1 MIIILKIW
9 SQRLSKASKIDKN
22 STEKIFLFLSGFY
35 YFIIFM
41 FMGISNKHIHK
52 VCNEAIT
59 QFMIEEGIGST
70 IKKGGDWLIN
80 GFNKLASPYMAW
92 RTDGK
97 WNEKYGYQGK
107 AGGKFNSKQILK
119 YLGLWFDAHNNKLSE
134 ITNRWDGY
142 NISLKSDKDSP
153 LEFVRSSNAEQRQYQ
168 NRNKGDFRRDP
179 SAYIRQGITFDNF
192 ILYMESRNFDANT
205 LRTYTN
211 IEKYINEYIQGWA
224 NRVQQNSMNGARQIL
239 SPSKEA
245 RLVASHL
252 SLKAFLSTD
261 IGKRCANGDWGN
273 NNQQQAQ
280 GQQAQG
286 QQQGQSRGQ
295 QQAQQAQQ
303 GQQQA
308 QQAQQGQSQGQQQT
322 QQQAQGQ
329 QAQGQQQG
337 QSRGQQQA
345 QQAQQGQSQG
355 QQQAQGQQNSQYGL
369 PQYKKLRNGSNLSP
383 SDISR
388 AKEYFKNNPNAKRM
402 QTSDGKNFIFRN
414 KDGHLISAPIGDTGN
429 QAFIEALKRRKKMI
443 TN

>member
-1 MIIILKIW
+1 M
-9 SQRLSKASKIDKN
+9 R
-22 STEKIFLFLSGFY
+22 
-35 YFIIFM
+35 
-41 FMGISNKHIHK
+41 ISNKYIHK

-59 QFMIEEGIGST
+59 QFMIEEGLGST

-192 ILYMESRNFDANT
+192 ILYMESRSFDANT

-273 NNQQQAQ
+273 NNQQQTQ
-280 GQQAQG
+280 GQPQG
-286 QQQGQSRGQ
+286 QQQGQS
-295 QQAQQAQQ
+295 Q

-308 QQAQQGQSQGQQQT
+308 QQAQGQSQGQQQAQQAQGQSQGQQQA
-322 QQQAQGQ
+322 QQAQGQ
-329 QAQGQQQG
+329 SQAQQG

-369 PQYKKLRNGSNLSP
+369 PQYKKLSNGSNLSP

-429 QAFIEALKRRKKMI
+429 QAFIEALKRRKKML

>member
-1 MIIILKIW
+1 M
-9 SQRLSKASKIDKN
+9 R
-22 STEKIFLFLSGFY
+22 
-35 YFIIFM
+35 
-41 FMGISNKHIHK
+41 ISNKHIHK

-59 QFMIEEGIGST
+59 QFMIEEGLGST
-70 IKKGGDWLIN
+70 LKKGGDWLIN

-142 NISLKSDKDSP
+142 NMNLKSDKDSP
-153 LEFVRSSNAEQRQYQ
+153 LEFVRSSDAEQRQYQ
-168 NRNKGDFRRDP
+168 NHNKGDFRRDP

-192 ILYMESRNFDANT
+192 ILYMKSRSFDANT

-273 NNQQQAQ
+273 NNQQQTQ
-280 GQQAQG
+280 
-286 QQQGQSRGQ
+286 R
-295 QQAQQAQQ
+295 
-303 GQQQA
+303 QQQA
-308 QQAQQGQSQGQQQT
+308 QQAQQGQSQ
-322 QQQAQGQ
+322 
-329 QAQGQQQG
+329 
-337 QSRGQQQA
+337 GQQQA

-355 QQQAQGQQNSQYGL
+355 QQQAQQAQQGQSQGQQQSQSQWQTQQQTQGQQTQGQQNSQYGL
-369 PQYKKLRNGSNLSP
+369 PQYKKLSNGSNLSP

-429 QAFIEALKRRKKMI
+429 QAFIEALKRIKKTLI
-443 TN
+443 N

>member
-9 SQRLSKASKIDKN
+9 NQRLSKASKTNKN
-22 STEKIFLFLSGFY
+22 PTEKIFLFLSGFY

-41 FMGISNKHIHK
+41 FMRISNKHIHK

-59 QFMIEEGIGST
+59 QFMIEEGLGST

-192 ILYMESRNFDANT
+192 ILYMESRSFDANT

-273 NNQQQAQ
+273 NNQQQT
-280 GQQAQG
+280 QG
-286 QQQGQSRGQ
+286 QQQGQSQGQQQAQQAQQGQ

-308 QQAQQGQSQGQQQT
+308 QQAQQGQSQ
-322 QQQAQGQ
+322 
-329 QAQGQQQG
+329 
-337 QSRGQQQA
+337 RQQQA
-345 QQAQQGQSQG
+345 QQT
-355 QQQAQGQQNSQYGL
+355 QQNSQYGL
-369 PQYKKLRNGSNLSP
+369 PQYKKLSNGSNLSP

-429 QAFIEALKRRKKMI
+429 QAFIEALKRRKKML

>member
-9 SQRLSKASKIDKN
+9 NQRLSKTSKIDKN

-41 FMGISNKHIHK
+41 FMRISNKHIHK

-59 QFMIEEGIGST
+59 QFMIEEGLGST

-107 AGGKFNSKQILK
+107 DGGKFNSKQILK

-168 NRNKGDFRRDP
+168 NRNKGDYRRDP

-192 ILYMESRNFDANT
+192 ILYMESRSFDANT

-280 GQQAQG
+280 GQSQG
-286 QQQGQSRGQ
+286 QQQGQ
-295 QQAQQAQQ
+295 QAQQGQSQ

-308 QQAQQGQSQGQQQT
+308 QQAQQGQSQGQQ
-322 QQQAQGQ
+322 
-329 QAQGQQQG
+329 
-337 QSRGQQQA
+337 
-345 QQAQQGQSQG
+345 AQQGQSQG
-355 QQQAQGQQNSQYGL
+355 QQQTQGQQTQGQQQAQYGL
-369 PQYKKLRNGSNLSP
+369 PQYKKLSNGSNLSP

-429 QAFIEALKRRKKMI
+429 QAFIEALKRRKKML
-443 TN
+443 NN

>member
-1 MIIILKIW
+1 M
-9 SQRLSKASKIDKN
+9 R
-22 STEKIFLFLSGFY
+22 
-35 YFIIFM
+35 
-41 FMGISNKHIHK
+41 ISNKYIHK

-59 QFMIEEGIGST
+59 QFMIEEGLGST

-192 ILYMESRNFDANT
+192 ILYMESRSFDANT

-280 GQQAQG
+280 GQPQG
-286 QQQGQSRGQ
+286 QQQGQS
-295 QQAQQAQQ
+295 Q

-308 QQAQQGQSQGQQQT
+308 QQAQGQSQGQQQA
-322 QQQAQGQ
+322 QQAQGQ
-329 QAQGQQQG
+329 SQAQQG

-369 PQYKKLRNGSNLSP
+369 PQYKKLSNGSNLSP

-429 QAFIEALKRRKKMI
+429 QAFIESLKRRKKML

>member
-9 SQRLSKASKIDKN
+9 NQRLSKASKTDKN

-41 FMGISNKHIHK
+41 FMRISNKYIHK

-59 QFMIEEGIGST
+59 QFMIEEGLGST

-92 RTDGK
+92 RTDRK

-192 ILYMESRNFDANT
+192 ILYMESRSFDANT

-273 NNQQQAQ
+273 NNQQQTQ
-280 GQQAQG
+280 GQPQGQSQG
-286 QQQGQSRGQ
+286 QQQAQQTQQGQSQGQ

-308 QQAQQGQSQGQQQT
+308 QQAQGQSQ
-322 QQQAQGQ
+322 A
-329 QAQGQQQG
+329 QQG

-369 PQYKKLRNGSNLSP
+369 PQYKKLSNGSNLSP

-429 QAFIEALKRRKKMI
+429 QAFIEALKRRKKML

>member
-9 SQRLSKASKIDKN
+9 NQRLSKASKTNKN
-22 STEKIFLFLSGFY
+22 PTEKIFLFLSGFC

-41 FMGISNKHIHK
+41 FMRISNKYIHK

-59 QFMIEEGIGST
+59 QFMIEEGLGST

-192 ILYMESRNFDANT
+192 ILYMESRSFDANT

-280 GQQAQG
+280 GQPQGQQQGQSQGQQQAQQAQG
-286 QQQGQSRGQ
+286 QSQGQQQAQQAQGQSQAQQGQSRGQ

-303 GQQQA
+303 
-308 QQAQQGQSQGQQQT
+308 T
-322 QQQAQGQ
+322 
-329 QAQGQQQG
+329 
-337 QSRGQQQA
+337 
-345 QQAQQGQSQG
+345 
-355 QQQAQGQQNSQYGL
+355 SQYGL
-369 PQYKKLRNGSNLSP
+369 PQYKKLSNGSNLSP

-429 QAFIEALKRRKKMI
+429 QAFIESLKRRKKML

>member
-9 SQRLSKASKIDKN
+9 NQRLSKTSKTDKN

-41 FMGISNKHIHK
+41 FMRISNKHIHK

-59 QFMIEEGIGST
+59 QFMIEEGLGST

-192 ILYMESRNFDANT
+192 ILYMKSRSFDANT

-273 NNQQQAQ
+273 NNQQQTQ

-286 QQQGQSRGQ
+286 QQQ
-295 QQAQQAQQ
+295 AQQ
-303 GQQQA
+303 
-308 QQAQQGQSQGQQQT
+308 S
-322 QQQAQGQ
+322 
-329 QAQGQQQG
+329 
-337 QSRGQQQA
+337 
-345 QQAQQGQSQG
+345 QQGQSQG
-355 QQQAQGQQNSQYGL
+355 QQQAQSQWQTQQQTQGQQTQGQQNSQYGL
-369 PQYKKLRNGSNLSP
+369 PQYKKLSNGSNLSP

-429 QAFIEALKRRKKMI
+429 QAFIEALKRRKKML

>member
-1 MIIILKIW
+1 
-9 SQRLSKASKIDKN
+9 
-22 STEKIFLFLSGFY
+22 
-35 YFIIFM
+35 M
-41 FMGISNKHIHK
+41 FMRISNKHIHK

-59 QFMIEEGIGST
+59 QFMIEEGLGST

-192 ILYMESRNFDANT
+192 ILYMESRSFDANT

-273 NNQQQAQ
+273 NNQQQT
-280 GQQAQG
+280 QG
-286 QQQGQSRGQ
+286 QQQGQSQGQ

-308 QQAQQGQSQGQQQT
+308 QQAQQGQSQ
-322 QQQAQGQ
+322 
-329 QAQGQQQG
+329 
-337 QSRGQQQA
+337 RQQQA
-345 QQAQQGQSQG
+345 QQT
-355 QQQAQGQQNSQYGL
+355 QQNSQYGL
-369 PQYKKLRNGSNLSP
+369 PQYKKLSNGSNLSP

-429 QAFIEALKRRKKMI
+429 QAFIEALKRRKKML

>member
-9 SQRLSKASKIDKN
+9 NQRLSKTSKIDKN

-41 FMGISNKHIHK
+41 FMRISNKHIHK

-59 QFMIEEGIGST
+59 QFMIEEGLGST

-107 AGGKFNSKQILK
+107 DGGKFNSKQILK

-168 NRNKGDFRRDP
+168 NRNKGDYRRDP

-192 ILYMESRNFDANT
+192 ILYMESRSFDANT

-280 GQQAQG
+280 GQSQG
-286 QQQGQSRGQ
+286 QQQGQ
-295 QQAQQAQQ
+295 QAQQGQSQ

-322 QQQAQGQ
+322 QGQ
-329 QAQGQQQG
+329 QT
-337 QSRGQQQA
+337 
-345 QQAQQGQSQG
+345 QG
-355 QQQAQGQQNSQYGL
+355 QQQAQYGL
-369 PQYKKLRNGSNLSP
+369 PQYKKLSNGSNLSP

-429 QAFIEALKRRKKMI
+429 QAFIEALKRRKKML
-443 TN
+443 NN

>member
-1 MIIILKIW
+1 MAM
-9 SQRLSKASKIDKN
+9 R
-22 STEKIFLFLSGFY
+22 
-35 YFIIFM
+35 
-41 FMGISNKHIHK
+41 ISNKHIHK

-59 QFMIEEGIGST
+59 QFMIEEGLGST

-142 NISLKSDKDSP
+142 NMNLKSDKDSP
-153 LEFVRSSNAEQRQYQ
+153 LEFVRSNDAEQRQYQ

-192 ILYMESRNFDANT
+192 ILYMKSRSFDANT

-273 NNQQQAQ
+273 NNQQQ
-280 GQQAQG
+280 
-286 QQQGQSRGQ
+286 
-295 QQAQQAQQ
+295 
-303 GQQQA
+303 
-308 QQAQQGQSQGQQQT
+308 T
-322 QQQAQGQ
+322 QGQ

-355 QQQAQGQQNSQYGL
+355 QQQAQGQQQSQSQWQTQQQTQGQQAQGQQNSQYGL
-369 PQYKKLRNGSNLSP
+369 PQYKKLSNGSNLSP

-429 QAFIEALKRRKKMI
+429 QAFIEALKRRKKML

>member
-1 MIIILKIW
+1 
-9 SQRLSKASKIDKN
+9 
-22 STEKIFLFLSGFY
+22 
-35 YFIIFM
+35 M
-41 FMGISNKHIHK
+41 FMRISNKHIHK

-59 QFMIEEGIGST
+59 QFMIEEGLGST

-192 ILYMESRNFDANT
+192 ILYMESRSFDANT

-273 NNQQQAQ
+273 NNQQQT
-280 GQQAQG
+280 QG
-286 QQQGQSRGQ
+286 QQQGQSQGQ

-308 QQAQQGQSQGQQQT
+308 QQTQQGQSQ
-322 QQQAQGQ
+322 
-329 QAQGQQQG
+329 
-337 QSRGQQQA
+337 GQQQA
-345 QQAQQGQSQG
+345 QQAQQGQSQR
-355 QQQAQGQQNSQYGL
+355 QQQAQQAQQNSQYGL
-369 PQYKKLRNGSNLSP
+369 PQYKKLSNGSNLSP

-429 QAFIEALKRRKKMI
+429 QAFIEALKRRKKML

>member
-1 MIIILKIW
+1 
-9 SQRLSKASKIDKN
+9 
-22 STEKIFLFLSGFY
+22 
-35 YFIIFM
+35 M
-41 FMGISNKHIHK
+41 FMRISNKHIHK

-59 QFMIEEGIGST
+59 QFMIEEGLGST

-179 SAYIRQGITFDNF
+179 SAYIRQCITFDNF
-192 ILYMESRNFDANT
+192 ILYMKSRSFDANT

-273 NNQQQAQ
+273 NNQQQTQ

-286 QQQGQSRGQ
+286 QQQ
-295 QQAQQAQQ
+295 AQQS
-303 GQQQA
+303 
-308 QQAQQGQSQGQQQT
+308 QQGQSQ
-322 QQQAQGQ
+322 
-329 QAQGQQQG
+329 
-337 QSRGQQQA
+337 GQQQA

-355 QQQAQGQQNSQYGL
+355 QQQAQSQWQTQQQTQGQQTQGQQNSQYGL
-369 PQYKKLRNGSNLSP
+369 PQYKKLSNGSNLSP

-388 AKEYFKNNPNAKRM
+388 AKEYFKNNPKAKRM

-429 QAFIEALKRRKKMI
+429 QAFIEALKRRKKML

>member
-9 SQRLSKASKIDKN
+9 NQRLSKASKTDKN

-41 FMGISNKHIHK
+41 FMRISNKYIHK

-59 QFMIEEGIGST
+59 QFMIEEGLGST

-92 RTDGK
+92 RTDRK

-192 ILYMESRNFDANT
+192 ILYMESRSFDANT

-273 NNQQQAQ
+273 NNQQQTQ
-280 GQQAQG
+280 GQP
-286 QQQGQSRGQ
+286 
-295 QQAQQAQQ
+295 
-303 GQQQA
+303 
-308 QQAQQGQSQGQQQT
+308 
-322 QQQAQGQ
+322 
-329 QAQGQQQG
+329 
-337 QSRGQQQA
+337 
-345 QQAQQGQSQG
+345 QGQSQG

-369 PQYKKLRNGSNLSP
+369 PQYKKLSNGSNLSP

-429 QAFIEALKRRKKMI
+429 QAFIEALKRRKKML

>member
-1 MIIILKIW
+1 M
-9 SQRLSKASKIDKN
+9 R
-22 STEKIFLFLSGFY
+22 
-35 YFIIFM
+35 
-41 FMGISNKHIHK
+41 ISNKHIHK

-59 QFMIEEGIGST
+59 QFMIEEGLGST

-192 ILYMESRNFDANT
+192 ILYMKSRSFDANT

-273 NNQQQAQ
+273 NNQQQTQ

-286 QQQGQSRGQ
+286 QQQ
-295 QQAQQAQQ
+295 AQQS
-303 GQQQA
+303 
-308 QQAQQGQSQGQQQT
+308 QQGQSQ
-322 QQQAQGQ
+322 
-329 QAQGQQQG
+329 
-337 QSRGQQQA
+337 GQQQA

-355 QQQAQGQQNSQYGL
+355 QQQAQSQWQTQQQTQGQQTQGQQNSQYCL
-369 PQYKKLRNGSNLSP
+369 PQYKKLSNGSNLSP

-429 QAFIEALKRRKKMI
+429 QAFIEALKRRKKML

>member
-1 MIIILKIW
+1 M
-9 SQRLSKASKIDKN
+9 R
-22 STEKIFLFLSGFY
+22 
-35 YFIIFM
+35 
-41 FMGISNKHIHK
+41 ISNKHIHK

-59 QFMIEEGIGST
+59 QFMIEEGLGST

-192 ILYMESRNFDANT
+192 ILYMKSRSFDANT

-273 NNQQQAQ
+273 NNQQQTQ

-286 QQQGQSRGQ
+286 QQQ
-295 QQAQQAQQ
+295 AQQ
-303 GQQQA
+303 
-308 QQAQQGQSQGQQQT
+308 S
-322 QQQAQGQ
+322 
-329 QAQGQQQG
+329 
-337 QSRGQQQA
+337 
-345 QQAQQGQSQG
+345 QQGQSQG
-355 QQQAQGQQNSQYGL
+355 QQQAQQSQQGQSQGQQQAQSQWQTQQQTQGQQTQGQQNSQYGL
-369 PQYKKLRNGSNLSP
+369 PQYKKLSNGSNLSP

-429 QAFIEALKRRKKMI
+429 QAFIEALKRRKKML

>member
-1 MIIILKIW
+1 M
-9 SQRLSKASKIDKN
+9 R
-22 STEKIFLFLSGFY
+22 
-35 YFIIFM
+35 
-41 FMGISNKHIHK
+41 ISNKHIHK

-59 QFMIEEGIGST
+59 QFMIEEGLGST

-192 ILYMESRNFDANT
+192 ILYMESRSFDANT

-273 NNQQQAQ
+273 NNQQQT
-280 GQQAQG
+280 QG
-286 QQQGQSRGQ
+286 QQQGQSQGQ

-308 QQAQQGQSQGQQQT
+308 QQAQQGQSQ
-322 QQQAQGQ
+322 
-329 QAQGQQQG
+329 
-337 QSRGQQQA
+337 RQQQA
-345 QQAQQGQSQG
+345 QQA
-355 QQQAQGQQNSQYGL
+355 QQNSQYGL
-369 PQYKKLRNGSNLSP
+369 PQYKKLSNGSNLSP

-429 QAFIEALKRRKKMI
+429 QAFIEALKRRKKML

>member
-1 MIIILKIW
+1 
-9 SQRLSKASKIDKN
+9 
-22 STEKIFLFLSGFY
+22 
-35 YFIIFM
+35 M
-41 FMGISNKHIHK
+41 FMRISNKHIHK

-59 QFMIEEGIGST
+59 QFMIEEGLGST

-192 ILYMESRNFDANT
+192 ILYMESRSFDANT

-273 NNQQQAQ
+273 NNQQQTQ
-280 GQQAQG
+280 GQPQG
-286 QQQGQSRGQ
+286 QQQGQS
-295 QQAQQAQQ
+295 Q

-308 QQAQQGQSQGQQQT
+308 QQAQGQSQ
-322 QQQAQGQ
+322 A
-329 QAQGQQQG
+329 QQG

-369 PQYKKLRNGSNLSP
+369 PQYKKLSNGSNLSP

-414 KDGHLISAPIGDTGN
+414 KDGHLISAPIGDTSN
-429 QAFIEALKRRKKMI
+429 QALIESLKRRKKML

>member
-1 MIIILKIW
+1 M
-9 SQRLSKASKIDKN
+9 R
-22 STEKIFLFLSGFY
+22 
-35 YFIIFM
+35 
-41 FMGISNKHIHK
+41 ISNKHIHK

-59 QFMIEEGIGST
+59 QFMIEEGLGST

-192 ILYMESRNFDANT
+192 ILYMESRSFDANT

-273 NNQQQAQ
+273 NNQQQTQ
-280 GQQAQG
+280 GQPQG
-286 QQQGQSRGQ
+286 QQQGQS
-295 QQAQQAQQ
+295 Q

-308 QQAQQGQSQGQQQT
+308 QQAQGQSQGQQQA
-322 QQQAQGQ
+322 QQAQGQ
-329 QAQGQQQG
+329 SQAQQG

-369 PQYKKLRNGSNLSP
+369 PQYKKLSNGSNLSP

-429 QAFIEALKRRKKMI
+429 QAFIESLKRRKKML

>member
-9 SQRLSKASKIDKN
+9 NQRLSKTSKTDKN

-41 FMGISNKHIHK
+41 FMRISNKHIHK

-59 QFMIEEGIGST
+59 QFMIEEGLGST

-179 SAYIRQGITFDNF
+179 SAYIRQCITFDNF
-192 ILYMESRNFDANT
+192 ILYMKSRSFDANT

-273 NNQQQAQ
+273 NNQQQTQ

-286 QQQGQSRGQ
+286 QQQ
-295 QQAQQAQQ
+295 AQQS
-303 GQQQA
+303 
-308 QQAQQGQSQGQQQT
+308 QQGQSQ
-322 QQQAQGQ
+322 
-329 QAQGQQQG
+329 
-337 QSRGQQQA
+337 GQQQA

-355 QQQAQGQQNSQYGL
+355 QQQAQSQWQTQQQTQGQQ
-369 PQYKKLRNGSNLSP
+369 
-383 SDISR
+383 
-388 AKEYFKNNPNAKRM
+388 
-402 QTSDGKNFIFRN
+402 T
-414 KDGHLISAPIGDTGN
+414 
-429 QAFIEALKRRKKMI
+429 
-443 TN
+443 

>member
-9 SQRLSKASKIDKN
+9 NQRLSKTSKTDKN

-41 FMGISNKHIHK
+41 FMRISNKHIHK

-59 QFMIEEGIGST
+59 QFMIEEGLGST

-192 ILYMESRNFDANT
+192 ILYMKSRSFDANT

-273 NNQQQAQ
+273 NNQQQTQ
-280 GQQAQG
+280 GQQAQ
-286 QQQGQSRGQ
+286 
-295 QQAQQAQQ
+295 
-303 GQQQA
+303 
-308 QQAQQGQSQGQQQT
+308 
-322 QQQAQGQ
+322 
-329 QAQGQQQG
+329 
-337 QSRGQQQA
+337 GQQQA

-355 QQQAQGQQNSQYGL
+355 QQQAQQAQQGQSQGQQQAQSQWQTQQQTQGQQTQGQQNSQYGL
-369 PQYKKLRNGSNLSP
+369 PQYKKLSNGSNLSP

-402 QTSDGKNFIFRN
+402 QTSDGKNFIFLN

-429 QAFIEALKRRKKMI
+429 QAFIEALKRRKKML

>member
-1 MIIILKIW
+1 M
-9 SQRLSKASKIDKN
+9 R
-22 STEKIFLFLSGFY
+22 
-35 YFIIFM
+35 
-41 FMGISNKHIHK
+41 ISNKYIHK

-59 QFMIEEGIGST
+59 QFMIEEGLGST

-192 ILYMESRNFDANT
+192 ILYMESRSFDANT

-273 NNQQQAQ
+273 NNQQQTQ
-280 GQQAQG
+280 GQPQG
-286 QQQGQSRGQ
+286 QQQGQS
-295 QQAQQAQQ
+295 Q

-308 QQAQQGQSQGQQQT
+308 QQAQGQSQGQQQA
-322 QQQAQGQ
+322 QQAQGQ
-329 QAQGQQQG
+329 SQAQQG

-369 PQYKKLRNGSNLSP
+369 PQYKKLSNGSNLSP

-429 QAFIEALKRRKKMI
+429 QAFIEALKRRKKML

>member
-9 SQRLSKASKIDKN
+9 NQRLSKTSKIDKN

-41 FMGISNKHIHK
+41 FMRISNKHIHK

-59 QFMIEEGIGST
+59 QFMIEEGLGST

-107 AGGKFNSKQILK
+107 DGGKFNSKQILK

-168 NRNKGDFRRDP
+168 NRNKGDYRRDP

-192 ILYMESRNFDANT
+192 ILYMESRSFDANT

-280 GQQAQG
+280 GQSQGQQQAQG
-286 QQQGQSRGQ
+286 QQQGQS
-295 QQAQQAQQ
+295 Q

-308 QQAQQGQSQGQQQT
+308 QQAQQGQSQGQQ
-322 QQQAQGQ
+322 
-329 QAQGQQQG
+329 
-337 QSRGQQQA
+337 
-345 QQAQQGQSQG
+345 AQQGQSQG
-355 QQQAQGQQNSQYGL
+355 QQQTQGQQTQGQQQAQYGL
-369 PQYKKLRNGSNLSP
+369 PQYKKLSNGSNLSP

-429 QAFIEALKRRKKMI
+429 QAFIEALKRRKKML
-443 TN
+443 NN

>member
-9 SQRLSKASKIDKN
+9 NQRLSKTSKTDKN

-41 FMGISNKHIHK
+41 FMRISNKHIHK

-59 QFMIEEGIGST
+59 QFMIEEGLGST

-192 ILYMESRNFDANT
+192 ILYMKSRSFDANT

-273 NNQQQAQ
+273 NNQQQTQ
-280 GQQAQG
+280 GQQAQ
-286 QQQGQSRGQ
+286 
-295 QQAQQAQQ
+295 
-303 GQQQA
+303 
-308 QQAQQGQSQGQQQT
+308 
-322 QQQAQGQ
+322 
-329 QAQGQQQG
+329 
-337 QSRGQQQA
+337 GQQQA

-355 QQQAQGQQNSQYGL
+355 QQQAQSQWQTQQQTQGQQTQGQQNSQYGL
-369 PQYKKLRNGSNLSP
+369 PQYKKLSNGSNLSP

-429 QAFIEALKRRKKMI
+429 QAFIEALKRRKKML

>member
-1 MIIILKIW
+1 M
-9 SQRLSKASKIDKN
+9 R
-22 STEKIFLFLSGFY
+22 
-35 YFIIFM
+35 
-41 FMGISNKHIHK
+41 ISNKHIHK

-59 QFMIEEGIGST
+59 QFMIEEGLGST

-192 ILYMESRNFDANT
+192 ILYMKSRSFDANT

-273 NNQQQAQ
+273 NNQQQTQ

-286 QQQGQSRGQ
+286 QQQ
-295 QQAQQAQQ
+295 AQQS
-303 GQQQA
+303 
-308 QQAQQGQSQGQQQT
+308 QQGQSQ
-322 QQQAQGQ
+322 
-329 QAQGQQQG
+329 
-337 QSRGQQQA
+337 GQQQA

-355 QQQAQGQQNSQYGL
+355 QQQAQSQWQTQQQTQGQQTQGQQNSQYGL
-369 PQYKKLRNGSNLSP
+369 PQYKKLSNGSNLSP

-429 QAFIEALKRRKKMI
+429 QAFIEALKRRKKML

>member
-1 MIIILKIW
+1 
-9 SQRLSKASKIDKN
+9 
-22 STEKIFLFLSGFY
+22 
-35 YFIIFM
+35 
-41 FMGISNKHIHK
+41 
-52 VCNEAIT
+52 
-59 QFMIEEGIGST
+59 
-70 IKKGGDWLIN
+70 
-80 GFNKLASPYMAW
+80 
-92 RTDGK
+92 
-97 WNEKYGYQGK
+97 
-107 AGGKFNSKQILK
+107 
-119 YLGLWFDAHNNKLSE
+119 
-134 ITNRWDGY
+134 
-142 NISLKSDKDSP
+142 
-153 LEFVRSSNAEQRQYQ
+153 
-168 NRNKGDFRRDP
+168 
-179 SAYIRQGITFDNF
+179 
-192 ILYMESRNFDANT
+192 MESRSFDANT

-273 NNQQQAQ
+273 NNQQQTQ
-280 GQQAQG
+280 GQPQG
-286 QQQGQSRGQ
+286 QQQGQS
-295 QQAQQAQQ
+295 Q

-308 QQAQQGQSQGQQQT
+308 QQAQGQSQ
-322 QQQAQGQ
+322 A
-329 QAQGQQQG
+329 QQG

-369 PQYKKLRNGSNLSP
+369 PQYKKLSNGSNLSP

-414 KDGHLISAPIGDTGN
+414 KDGHLISAPIGDTSN
-429 QAFIEALKRRKKMI
+429 QALIESLKRRKKML